1 MDHIDFILKTISLTF
16 SVGPV
21 YLVLMQGRRWSDPCF
36 GTSKFK
42 LGDSAFFATAVLS
55 ALFLFQL
62 LCEERLKFV
71 DTLHHY
77 GGLLII
83 QGYAAWN
90 VSLPVGGKPLLFA
103 EVRTMADICLL
114 WRKSY

>member
-1 MDHIDFILKTISLTF
+1 MDHIDLILKTISLAF
-16 SVGPV
+16 SAGPV
-21 YLVLMQGRRWSDPCF
+21 YLVLIQGRHWSDPCF
-36 GTSKFK
+36 GGSKFK

-62 LCEERLKFV
+62 LCEERLNFV

-90 VSLPVGGKPLLFA
+90 MSLPVGKPLLFA
-103 EVRTMADICLL
+103 EVTMMADICLL
-114 WRKSY
+114 WRESD